1 MAEDDAFRNWL
12 LTFVIVVT
20 KIFVLTVRVWKAFVT
35 WFLNL
40 VLSFLLVWPFNLLG
54 VKMAVKDFG
63 FLRVQGLYIGWK
75 NNKNM
80 SLDVGELKVRMDWS
94 LSNWR

>member
-1 MAEDDAFRNWL
+1 MVYVFIL
-12 LTFVIVVT
+12 
-20 KIFVLTVRVWKAFVT
+20 VLFCR
-35 WFLNL
+35 FLNL

-54 VKMAVKDFG
+54 VTMAVEDFG

-80 SLDVGELKVRMDWS
+80 SLVSIYCFVVLTELLDQNFHTLYFYVH
-94 LSNWR
+94 LHYL